1 MFTGKSGLKIEQEG
15 KRMDEKFFLTVV
27 KLAYRRVGSSDYSF
41 ETVWGVLQYYDE
53 TYRLIFG
60 KSLPPITVDQA
71 ADCIRAM
78 PFVEDDFE
86 RTKNLTPEDYRL
98 VIDQHFATRYGP
110 SCNYSL
116 QHFFSGAIRTHRV
129 QELQG
134 QLSGD

>member
-1 MFTGKSGLKIEQEG
+1 
-15 KRMDEKFFLTVV
+15 MDERTFLTVV
-27 KLAYRRVGSSDYSF
+27 KLAYRRVGSNSYSF
-41 ETVWGVLQYYDE
+41 EDVWGVLQYYAE
-53 TYRLIFG
+53 TYR
-60 KSLPPITVDQA
+60 PAITVDQA

-78 PFVEDDFE
+78 PSVEDCYGRARDM
-86 RTKNLTPEDYRL
+86 TPEDYRL

-134 QLSGD
+134 QLGDY

>member
-1 MFTGKSGLKIEQEG
+1 
-15 KRMDEKFFLTVV
+15 MDERTFLTVV
-27 KLAYRRVGSSDYSF
+27 KLAYRRVGSNSYSF
-41 ETVWGVLQYYDE
+41 EDVWGVLQYYAE
-53 TYRLIFG
+53 TYRLIFE
-60 KSLPPITVDQA
+60 KSLPAITVDRA

-78 PFVEDDFE
+78 PSVEDCYG
-86 RTKNLTPEDYRL
+86 RTRDMTPEDYRL

-134 QLSGD
+134 QLGDY